1 MKYYIIAGE
10 ASGDL
15 HASNLI
21 KELKKFDT
29 LAEFRVW
36 GGDLMQDQG
45 ATLVKHYR
53 ELAFMG
59 VVDVIINIRS
69 ISRNMKF
76 CKKDL
81 LEYKPDLLILV
92 DYPGF
97 NLRIA
102 EFAHKNQIRTYYY
115 ISPKIWAWKKSRAFK
130 IKKFIDKMF
139 VIFPFEKAFY
149 QNYQYE
155 VEYVGNPLVDEIE
168 ARKPGLTSKDEFY
181 SKNGL
186 DSRPVIALLAGSRKQ
201 EINIILPEMLS
212 LVNHYPGYQFIIA
225 GAPGFQADFYKPII
239 EPYDVKLVFGQ
250 TYDLLNQATA
260 AIVTSGT
267 ATLETALFNVP
278 QVVVYKMNKLT
289 YDIGHHFIKPKF
301 FSLVNIIIDREIVK
315 EILQID
321 LPGKI
326 KTELDRILSE
336 ASYRDQMLENYRE
349 MQKILG
355 GPGASERT
363 AGIIARELGIQT
375 PFESIY

>member
-21 KELKKFDT
+21 KELKKFDQKG
-29 LAEFRVW
+29 EFRAW
-36 GGDLMQDQG
+36 GGDLMLKQG
-45 ATLVKHYR
+45 ATIMKHYR

-59 VVDVIINIRS
+59 VVDVIKNIRS

-149 QNYQYE
+149 QNYHYE

-168 ARKPGLTSKDEFY
+168 ARKPGLASKDEFY

-186 DSRPVIALLAGSRKQ
+186 DNRPVIALLAGSRKQ

-212 LVNHYPGYQFIIA
+212 MVNQYPGYQFVIA
-225 GAPGFQADFYKPII
+225 GAPGFQADFYEPII
-239 EPYDVKLVFGQ
+239 EPFDVKLVFGQ
-250 TYDLLNQATA
+250 TYDLLNQARA

-326 KTELDRILSE
+326 KTELDRILTE
-336 ASYRDQMLENYRE
+336 ASYRDQMLENYKE
-349 MQKILG
+349 MQNILG

-375 PFESIY
+375 PFESIN